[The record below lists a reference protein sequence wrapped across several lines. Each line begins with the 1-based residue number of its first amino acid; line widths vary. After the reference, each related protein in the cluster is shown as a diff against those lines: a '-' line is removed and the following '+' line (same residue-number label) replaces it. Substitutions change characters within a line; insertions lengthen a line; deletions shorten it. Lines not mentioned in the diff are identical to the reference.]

1 MKANNSARC
10 LHEILKAAINYPDPD
25 FTIAQVLAPALKVD
39 NPDLEKHKYGD
50 FFRLIREVE
59 EDVSTLKNIDE
70 LEDYISAIQEVSGIF
85 LSVRMFKD
93 SWSSIYPLIQQSRS
107 LININSCALFLE
119 QRDKYSTLEKEALEK
134 YLEDCHAMIEDVLSS
149 DLEDDIKTF
158 LVVKLREI
166 CTAIENYHLGGT
178 EKLKKVIE
186 ENIGGL
192 LLRSYGLAPEEKKKP
207 IYSKLFEYF
216 LTFGGVLDTAANVQG
231 YLVPKMTEVVQLL
244 LSSH

>member
-10 LHEILKAAINYPDPD
+10 LHEILKTAMNCPNPDV
-25 FTIAQVLAPALKVD
+25 TIAHALAPALKVD
-39 NPDLEKHKYGD
+39 NPDLEKYKYGD

-70 LEDYISAIQEVSGIF
+70 LEDYLSAIQEVSGIF
-85 LSVRMFKD
+85 LSVRMFQD

-107 LININSCALFLE
+107 LTNINSCALFLE
-119 QRDKYSTLEKEALEK
+119 QRDKYPTLEKEALEG
-134 YLEDCHAMIEDVLSS
+134 YLQDCQAMIEDVLSS
-149 DLEDDIKTF
+149 DLEDDIKIF
-158 LVVKLREI
+158 LVIKLRDI

-178 EKLKKVIE
+178 KKSKRVIE
-186 ENIGGL
+186 ENLGGL
-192 LLRSYGLAPEEKKKP
+192 LLRSYGLALEEKNKP
-207 IYSKLFEYF
+207 IYSRLFTYF

-231 YLVPKMTEVVQLL
+231 YLVPKITEVVQLL